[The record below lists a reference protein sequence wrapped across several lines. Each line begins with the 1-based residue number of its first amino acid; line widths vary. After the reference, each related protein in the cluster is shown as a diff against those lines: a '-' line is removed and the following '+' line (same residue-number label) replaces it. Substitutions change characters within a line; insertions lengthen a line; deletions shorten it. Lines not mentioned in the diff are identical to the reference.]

1 MEIGNYRGMTMFIS
15 FEHFRHHI
23 TLKGE
28 MSYDVELGD
37 DAKGNLTRIENAL
50 ADAPDRLT
58 AVKAQLDNLYQ
69 QQEAAKAELGKPFPQ
84 EDEYREKSARLA
96 QLNAEL
102 NIDAPDP
109 AETFPEQA
117 AVAKSERPSVL
128 AKLREATPAPSAA
141 PRTAH
146 HKQMEER

>member
-1 MEIGNYRGMTMFIS
+1 M
-15 FEHFRHHI
+15 
-23 TLKGE
+23 
-28 MSYDVELGD
+28 
-37 DAKGNLTRIENAL
+37 
-50 ADAPDRLT
+50 
-58 AVKAQLDNLYQ
+58 
-69 QQEAAKAELGKPFPQ
+69 GKPFPQ

-102 NIDAPDP
+102 NIDTPDP
-109 AETFPEQA
+109 AATFPEQA

-146 HKQMEER
+146 HKQQEER